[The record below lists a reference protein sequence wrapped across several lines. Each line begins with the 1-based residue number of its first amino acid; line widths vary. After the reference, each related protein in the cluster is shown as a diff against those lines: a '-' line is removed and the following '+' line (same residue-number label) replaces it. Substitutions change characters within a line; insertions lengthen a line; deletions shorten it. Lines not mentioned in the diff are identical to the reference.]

1 MGVESY
7 GLIGFFMSL
16 QAILIVLDFGLGATT
31 TREIARTAAF
41 SEKNGETYK
50 IVRTL
55 EYVYYTL
62 AIAIATMICVL
73 SYSIANKWI
82 NNAKLETITIQL
94 AIIIFGLTL
103 AVRWPISLYLG
114 VLRGLENQV
123 LANLIETTTVILKG
137 VGAVLV
143 LILISSTITYFLLWQ
158 AIIVFC
164 ELIFMRWITWRK
176 LPKSDCRFRSFNVDI
191 LKQLWHFSARVS
203 LISIFAIILKQI
215 DKLIISKMLPLHQLG
230 YYTTSSVLVVG
241 IFTFC
246 NPINVAVYPRLSL
259 LYLKN
264 DMLELG
270 NIYRTSSQ
278 MVAFLVSPLAS
289 IMFYFAYPILL
300 FWTNSIDI
308 AENTHYVLSILAMAT
323 MINCMMQIPYSL
335 QLSSGLI
342 WIPFWNNF
350 ISVLLLAPTT
360 YILILYFGIIGGPIA
375 WMLFNMLYYL
385 IVPQVMHRYIL
396 KEYLKS
402 WIFNDTLPFM
412 LLSLAIIGVI
422 YLINSHLG
430 NGNFI
435 PMIIWIFVGGFIYAT
450 ICLIFYKSL
459 RNTIKKF
466 IGTNK
471 ELIFMIN
478 HKIKKLRRS
487 T

>member
-1 MGVESY
+1 
-7 GLIGFFMSL
+7 MSL

-230 YYTTSSVLVVG
+230 YYTTSSVLEVG

-300 FWTNSIDI
+300 FLTNSIDI

-335 QLSSGLI
+335 QLSS
-342 WIPFWNNF
+342 
-350 ISVLLLAPTT
+350 
-360 YILILYFGIIGGPIA
+360 
-375 WMLFNMLYYL
+375 
-385 IVPQVMHRYIL
+385 
-396 KEYLKS
+396 
-402 WIFNDTLPFM
+402 
-412 LLSLAIIGVI
+412 
-422 YLINSHLG
+422 
-430 NGNFI
+430 
-435 PMIIWIFVGGFIYAT
+435 
-450 ICLIFYKSL
+450 
-459 RNTIKKF
+459 
-466 IGTNK
+466 
-471 ELIFMIN
+471 
-478 HKIKKLRRS
+478 
-487 T
+487 